1 MLNKLPGGKGDKL
14 NPKYVDQNELKM
26 GIKHEME
33 HTKSASI
40 AQEIAL
46 DHLAEN
52 PKYYSDLNQSGID
65 EIERMQKLAGIQ
77 ANELGINNPNK
88 IEGDWVPFDNS
99 SEDYTLGKLIINN
112 IEYLGALP
120 KRNTNFYM
128 KLGNIYLEFSNIED
142 IDPNHAEEVEYYNN
156 NKENEKILKDLLTK
170 KKIKYKNEDETH
182 ISFPLKNININD

>member
-14 NPKYVDQNELKM
+14 NPKDIDQNELKM

-52 PKYYSDLNQSGID
+52 PRYYSDLNQAGID

-77 ANELGINNPNK
+77 INELGINNPNIRIPEGWSEIELDKEDLKEGIVHWFSAPMDGYNENHTDDIK
-88 IEGDWVPFDNS
+88 ISKLDSKFVIETNYAFGEIAPEETLPNLNLALRRAYEIMVEIS
-99 SEDYTLGKLIINN
+99 DYW
-112 IEYLGALP
+112 
-120 KRNTNFYM
+120 
-128 KLGNIYLEFSNIED
+128 D
-142 IDPNHAEEVEYYNN
+142 
-156 NKENEKILKDLLTK
+156 
-170 KKIKYKNEDETH
+170 NEDDMDGYFGDEE
-182 ISFPLKNININD
+182 DEDD

>member
-14 NPKYVDQNELKM
+14 NPKDVDQNELKM

-77 ANELGINNPNK
+77 VNELGINNPNIQIPEGWSE
-88 IEGDWVPFDNS
+88 IELD
-99 SEDYTLGKLIINN
+99 SEDIKEGIVHIFSAPMDGHDENHTDTIQITNSKDNKFIITT
-112 IEYLGALP
+112 YYA
-120 KRNTNFYM
+120 F
-128 KLGNIYLEFSNIED
+128 GNAI
-142 IDPNHAEEVEYYNN
+142 
-156 NKENEKILKDLLTK
+156 KEP
-170 KKIKYKNEDETH
+170 IKYSSINLALKRAYEIMTEISDDWDNEDDMDGFFGDE
-182 ISFPLKNININD
+182 DEDD